1 MKNDLVV
8 QLKVQTFLEPEPLVA
23 KIAYKSGI
31 VFLYENKKITNATF
45 KIDDDN
51 TPDNKQDLE
60 VKGDFLLY
68 IRNIKYEKGENDT
81 KKALYSGYFA
91 IVKLSIR
98 NSTDQNERYFVY
110 DKKLISVFEQMKNLD
125 VSESDIEQ
133 NSVEMRKEWSYDRG
147 TRSLTGYVVC
157 QSFAIKTSSR
167 STAAAVVASLSA
179 EMDVEINHTSAA
191 LKNQDSLKN
200 EAIHAV
206 GKKALDKAASY
217 AESVGGKLGRV
228 ITVGGDD
235 YGDASVV
242 YGHTVLGARK
252 SLAYGDAMGA
262 DVSAVADSV
271 EISASVRLVVELLQ

>member
-1 MKNDLVV
+1 MS
-8 QLKVQTFLEPEPLVA
+8 KVTFFLIALVA
-23 KIAYKSGI
+23 LLG
-31 VFLYENKKITNATF
+31 FLLLSV
-45 KIDDDN
+45 D
-51 TPDNKQDLE
+51 
-60 VKGDFLLY
+60 KGDSSRSWEMPTLSDN
-68 IRNIKYEKGENDT
+68 RPVPTVEVSASESRKYEANEFVTVARLELHGKDKELLFKQLT
-81 KKALYSGYFA
+81 SR
-91 IVKLSIR
+91 R
-98 NSTDQNERYFVY
+98 N
-110 DKKLISVFEQMKNLD
+110 SVFEQMKNLD

-179 EMDVEINHTSAA
+179 EMDVEISHTSAT

>member
-1 MKNDLVV
+1 MS
-8 QLKVQTFLEPEPLVA
+8 KVTFFLIALVA
-23 KIAYKSGI
+23 LLG
-31 VFLYENKKITNATF
+31 FLLLSV
-45 KIDDDN
+45 D
-51 TPDNKQDLE
+51 
-60 VKGDFLLY
+60 KGDSSRPWEMPTLSDN
-68 IRNIKYEKGENDT
+68 RPVPTVEVSASESRKYEANEFVTVARLELHGKDKELLFKQLT
-81 KKALYSGYFA
+81 SR
-91 IVKLSIR
+91 R
-98 NSTDQNERYFVY
+98 N
-110 DKKLISVFEQMKNLD
+110 SVFEQMKNLD

-167 STAAAVVASLSA
+167 STAAAVIASLSA

-228 ITVGGDD
+228 ISVGGDD

>member
-1 MKNDLVV
+1 MS
-8 QLKVQTFLEPEPLVA
+8 KVTFFLIALVA
-23 KIAYKSGI
+23 LLG
-31 VFLYENKKITNATF
+31 FLLLSV
-45 KIDDDN
+45 D
-51 TPDNKQDLE
+51 
-60 VKGDFLLY
+60 KGDSSRPWEMPTLSDNRPVPTVEVSATVARLELHGKDKELLFKQLTSR
-68 IRNIKYEKGENDT
+68 RN
-81 KKALYSGYFA
+81 
-91 IVKLSIR
+91 
-98 NSTDQNERYFVY
+98 
-110 DKKLISVFEQMKNLD
+110 SVFEQMKNLD

-133 NSVEMRKEWSYDRG
+133 NSVEMRKERSYDRG

-167 STAAAVVASLSA
+167 STASAVIASLSA
-179 EMDVEINHTSAA
+179 ELDVEINHTSAA

>member
-1 MKNDLVV
+1 MS
-8 QLKVQTFLEPEPLVA
+8 KVTFFLIALVA
-23 KIAYKSGI
+23 LLG
-31 VFLYENKKITNATF
+31 FLLLSV
-45 KIDDDN
+45 D
-51 TPDNKQDLE
+51 
-60 VKGDFLLY
+60 KGDSSRPWEMPTLSDN
-68 IRNIKYEKGENDT
+68 RSVPTVEVSASESRKYEANEFVTVARLELHGKDKELLFKQLT
-81 KKALYSGYFA
+81 SR
-91 IVKLSIR
+91 R
-98 NSTDQNERYFVY
+98 N
-110 DKKLISVFEQMKNLD
+110 SVFEQMKNLD

-167 STAAAVVASLSA
+167 STAAAVIASLSA
-179 EMDVEINHTSAA
+179 EMDVEISHTSAA

-228 ITVGGDD
+228 ISVGGDD

-242 YGHTVLGARK
+242 YGRSVLGALK
-252 SLAYGDAMGA
+252 AVSYNDAMGA